1 MRYTSRITLYELGDL
16 QYNPQTSKQERQE
29 TPLGSFPCNTSTP
42 GIETQ
47 QAVFGSVERQVL
59 IARFQR
65 PLQVIADGAMIG
77 QQKYKIVR
85 HQDYRHDG
93 VLYLEA
99 VSAW

>member
-1 MRYTSRITLYELGDL
+1 M

-47 QAVFGSVERQVL
+47 QAVFGSVEHEVL
-59 IARFQR
+59 IVRFQR
-65 PLQVIADGAMIG
+65 PLQVIADGAMMDE
-77 QQKYKIVR
+77 QKYKVVR
-85 HQDYRHDG
+85 RTEYRHDG

-99 VSAW
+99 VDAWT